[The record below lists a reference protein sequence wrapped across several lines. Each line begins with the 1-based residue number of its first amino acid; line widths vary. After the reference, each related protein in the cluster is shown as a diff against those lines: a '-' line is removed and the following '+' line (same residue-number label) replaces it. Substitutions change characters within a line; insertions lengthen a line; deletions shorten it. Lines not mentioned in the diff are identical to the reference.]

1 MGRHRLEKPPKQQ
14 ASWTIVVGVITIG
27 CFVLAGLGFVLTMAL
42 TTGTTATQDLAAA
55 TTARSNP
62 ISSELTHPYLEALD
76 KEHITL
82 EPQLAVHQGLAVC
95 EQRRVFGTSIAS
107 VQKQMRDWLP
117 QLSPMQVARL
127 VDAADRELCPLV
139 K

>member
-1 MGRHRLEKPPKQQ
+1 MGRHRLNTPPKQP
-14 ASWTIVVGVITIG
+14 APWTAVIGVITIG
-27 CFVLAGLGFVLTMAL
+27 CFVLTGLAFALTMAL
-42 TTGTTATQDLAAA
+42 TTSATTTQELTAA

-76 KEHITL
+76 AERITL
-82 EPQLAVHQGLAVC
+82 EPQLAVHHGQAIC
-95 EQRRVFGTSIAS
+95 QQRRVFGTSIATI
-107 VQKQMRDWLP
+107 QKQMRDWLP
-117 QLSPMQVARL
+117 QLTPMQVARM